1 MPAADEPTPAIE
13 IKNFTKQYPVKL
25 KREAVNAV
33 DNLSLTVQEGEIFG
47 FLGPNGAGKTTTI
60 KTLLGLI
67 YPTQGECYVLGAPA
81 GDIPTKQQIAYLP
94 EEPYFYEHLTAREVI
109 RFYAQLFGMNKS
121 DATRRADELLDLVG
135 LKADSSK
142 TVRQFSKGMKQRV
155 GIAQSLI
162 NNPRVLFYDE
172 PTSGLDPIS
181 HRDIRDLILRLKAQ
195 GKTIFLS
202 SHQLTDV
209 EMVCD
214 RVSIMDRGKLKKL
227 GRVDDLVSGGQVE
240 IVAVGMDESLRGR
253 LAQFD
258 PQFDASGR
266 AVIVT
271 ADDDNE
277 VAGVVDLVR
286 SGRGHIVSVTPKR
299 RTLEDIFV
307 ETVTERIGRTG
318 SADGV
323 SPDIAA
329 ASAGRNGDGLSSSG
343 NGASNG
349 AGGGAHA
356 VTIADSAPSSSSSSS
371 ASASKEN
378 R

>member
-1 MPAADEPTPAIE
+1 MIDEAHPAIE

-33 DNLSLTVQEGEIFG
+33 DNLSLTVHEGEIFG

-67 YPTQGECYVLGAPA
+67 YPTAGECYVLGAPA
-81 GDIPTKQQIAYLP
+81 GDIAVKQQIAYLP
-94 EEPYFYEHLTAREVI
+94 EEPYFYEHLTAREVVG
-109 RFYAQLFGMNKS
+109 FYAQLFGMGKK
-121 DATRRADELLDLVG
+121 DALKRADELLDLVG

-162 NNPRVLFYDE
+162 NNPKVLFYDE

-181 HRDIRDLILRLKAQ
+181 HRDIRDLIVHLKSQ

-214 RVSIMDRGKLKKL
+214 RVSIMDRGTLKKV
-227 GRVDDLVSGGQVE
+227 GRVDELVSGGQVE
-240 IVAVGMDESLRGR
+240 IVATVGENGLRDK
-253 LAQFD
+253 LAPLS
-258 PQFDASGR
+258 PQYDALGR
-266 AVIVT
+266 AVFLT
-271 ADDDNE
+271 SDDDAE
-277 VAGVVDLVR
+277 VAHVVDAIRLGH
-286 SGRGHIVSVTPKR
+286 GRVVSIIPKR

-307 ETVTERIGRTG
+307 ETVTERIQ
-318 SADGV
+318 
-323 SPDIAA
+323 
-329 ASAGRNGDGLSSSG
+329 AGAGATATPTSSMTPNG
-343 NGASNG
+343 NGALGGDGVG
-349 AGGGAHA
+349 AGARIVAAPADDVSSKSTTGG
-356 VTIADSAPSSSSSSS
+356 SQ
-371 ASASKEN
+371 EN